1 MANSSITLSAFKGF
15 ILEEVLSKLL
25 ENSGY
30 SLIDKNVLIDNKHPE
45 FISRG
50 NGLNI
55 KGRGGIHQADVLGQF
70 PFSFPFNYPIRLFI
84 EAKYRTKKTGIDVV
98 RSAIGILT
106 DLNSNYQTIDLNN
119 EHLLVQRFNY
129 NYAIFSTSGFSENA
143 IKLAIAYK
151 ITLIDLGGSEY
162 ESLLNVINEVA
173 SELHYYIDKEEIEL
187 VEIRHQIRA
196 RLFNNKERKK
206 MQTQSLD
213 ETNYAIKKLVHAI
226 NEYED
231 LYLAS
236 VNSPF
241 SILIKPD
248 FPKKFKDHIKNNEK
262 STFEV
267 SINWKIENPNT
278 WHIYNVDSREKELNF
293 TFYLPKLIKNYVFN
307 NKSSNDI
314 VANAL
319 NAKGQFF
326 ERIVFYVKSSEKF
339 IIFKYKPTDTP

>member
-1 MANSSITLSAFKGF
+1 MSNSSITLSAFKGF

-55 KGRGGIHQADVLGQF
+55 KGRGGIHQADALGQF

-84 EAKYRTKKTGIDVV
+84 EAKYKTQKTGIDIV

-106 DLNSNYQTIDLNN
+106 DLNSNYQTIDLND
-119 EHLLVQRFNY
+119 EDLLIQRFNY

-162 ESLLNVINEVA
+162 KSLLGVINEVA
-173 SELHYYIDKEEIEL
+173 SELHAYINKEKIEL
-187 VEIRHQIRA
+187 AEIRDRIRT
-196 RLFNNKERKK
+196 RLFNKKEHRNV
-206 MQTQSLD
+206 QTQSLD
-213 ETNYAIKKLVHAI
+213 EISYTIGKLVNII

-248 FPKKFKDHIKNNEK
+248 FPKNFKEYIKTNEK

-267 SINWKIENPNT
+267 SINWLPESSDKWRIRDF
-278 WHIYNVDSREKELNF
+278 YSLKEEFNF
-293 TFYLPKLIKNYVFN
+293 TFYLPKMIKNYVFN

-319 NAKGQFF
+319 NAKGQYF

-339 IIFKYKPTDTP
+339 IIFKYKPSDTL